1 VIAARRVRDRSSLRV
16 AFWAKLRSMIAQPS
30 PHFCCLVA
38 FALLCW
44 GCGDAPV
51 TAYDPAEAGRQF
63 PEIMASLGA
72 GDPEGA
78 LTAIAQ
84 IREQT
89 SPEDL
94 PAGLDHYQ
102 AVAHLDA
109 GQPAE
114 ALAALQR
121 ELAAHAGN
129 GAAHLL
135 MAEAL
140 LDMGRVA
147 EAPAH
152 LAQAEQLLNDIP
164 YLSLVSGRVAL
175 ALDDDPGAQVHLT
188 AYVAQDPLSPRAAEA
203 HHGLSQIARR
213 QGDLEL
219 AEIERERSA
228 YLEKVNQFLNAYR
241 NRLSESPGDTEAAL
255 GVGMTYLDLYQHYLP
270 DNQLLELAEG
280 AFLAVLSGEPE
291 NARALFNL
299 GFIATVTDRS
309 DLAHQRYAQAL
320 ASEPT
325 HVGALLNDG
334 ALSLREGDFDHA
346 TEQLFRGLDAAQ
358 QSGDQVRARLELGRL
373 EEARN
378 RPSEAVLHY
387 RAALAIDASDSR
399 LVGLEEHLQGLV
411 STAGG

>member
-1 VIAARRVRDRSSLRV
+1 
-16 AFWAKLRSMIAQPS
+16 M
-30 PHFCCLVA
+30 
-38 FALLCW
+38 
-44 GCGDAPV
+44 
-51 TAYDPAEAGRQF
+51 TAYDPAEAGAQL
-63 PEIMASLGA
+63 PEVMASLSA
-72 GDPEGA
+72 GDPEAA
-78 LTAIAQ
+78 LAALERL
-84 IREQT
+84 REQAGPDGL
-89 SPEDL
+89 PE
-94 PAGLDHYQ
+94 GLDHYQ

-114 ALAALQR
+114 ALVALER
-121 ELAAHAGN
+121 ELAARPGN

-152 LAQAEQLLNDIP
+152 LAQAEQLLADTP

-175 ALDDDPGAQVHLT
+175 ALNDDSGAQAHLL

-213 QGDLEL
+213 QGDLEQ

-241 NRLSESPGDTEAAL
+241 VRLAESPGDSEAAL
-255 GVGMTYLDLYQHYLP
+255 GVGMTYLDLYQHYYQ
-270 DNQLLELAEG
+270 DDQLLELAEG
-280 AFLAVLSGEPE
+280 AFLAVLRGEPQ
-291 NARALFNL
+291 NSRALFNL
-299 GFIATVTDRS
+299 GFIATVTARS
-309 DLAHQRYAQAL
+309 ELAHQRYAQTL
-320 ASEPT
+320 ASDPA
-325 HVGALLNDG
+325 HIGALLNDG
-334 ALSLREGDFDHA
+334 ALSLREGDLDRA
-346 TEQLFRGLDAAQ
+346 TEQLLRGLDVAEKNA
-358 QSGDQVRARLELGRL
+358 DLVRARLELGRL

-387 RAALAIDASDSR
+387 RAALAIDESDSR
-399 LVGLEEHLQGLV
+399 LVGLEEHLQALV

>member
-1 VIAARRVRDRSSLRV
+1 MIA
-16 AFWAKLRSMIAQPS
+16 LRSTRL
-30 PHFCCLVA
+30 CCLAV
-38 FALLCW
+38 FALLSG
-44 GCGDAPV
+44 GCGEAPV

-63 PEIMASLGA
+63 PEILASLSA
-72 GDPEGA
+72 GDPEAA
-78 LTAIAQ
+78 LAALAQ
-84 IREQT
+84 LTEQ
-89 SPEDL
+89 SAPNGL
-94 PAGLDHYQ
+94 PSGMDHYQ

-114 ALAALQR
+114 ALVALER
-121 ELAAHAGN
+121 ELAAHPGN

-152 LAQAEQLLNDIP
+152 LAQAERLLADIP

-175 ALDDDPGAQVHLT
+175 ALNDDPGAQMHLT

-219 AEIERERSA
+219 AEVERERSA

-241 NRLSESPGDTEAAL
+241 NRLIESPGDSEAAL

-280 AFLAVLSGEPE
+280 AFLAVLRGDPE

-299 GFIATVTDRS
+299 GFIATVTARS
-309 DLAHQRYAQAL
+309 ELAHQRYAQTL
-320 ASEPT
+320 ASDPS

-334 ALSLREGDFDHA
+334 ALSLREGDLDRA
-346 TEQLFRGLDAAQ
+346 TEQLLRGLDAAQ
-358 QSGDQVRARLELGRL
+358 NRGDQVRARLELGRL

-387 RAALAIDASDSR
+387 RAALAIDGSDPR